1 MASASRVR
9 VPLEAAV
16 DCERASSDE
25 AVLEARRSD
34 LPEDS
39 VTEFQVHGMFKMA
52 ADGRPSPTRTYL
64 TIRELSERRRAC
76 QRLASTAEHRMAGFG
91 DLLATAISD
100 ELDGLEEEEI

>member
-9 VPLEAAV
+9 VPLEAQAA
-16 DCERASSDE
+16 ERASRDE

-39 VTEFQVHGMFKMA
+39 VTKIQVHGMFKMA
-52 ADGRPSPTRTYL
+52 ADGRPFPDTCYL

-76 QRLASTAEHRMAGFG
+76 QRLTSSRAWQVS
-91 DLLATAISD
+91 
-100 ELDGLEEEEI
+100 